1 MVFIQLFQY
10 IASLFLHSIGD
21 LRQPVC
27 GMGQRGGD
35 RVAVVIPWY
44 VSGLGL
50 AADTSACAYV
60 SAWSYSIVDASLRI
74 IFVSRHH
81 FSDQRQH
88 RCYHSN
94 HRQVAGKAHRRRH
107 LYMTFTELEFAGE
120 SREADSS
127 GCSNPRSVSNFP
139 LSKTTDRFHTTRGI
153 RRKRAHR
160 FMTFTDFAA
169 FGSIRNPFGT
179 RMANMPAPSHTKGS
193 TCGLK
198 ECRRKA
204 RNLIKAEARVIAE

>member
-1 MVFIQLFQY
+1 MVFIQLFPY

-21 LRQPVC
+21 LRQPDC

-44 VSGLGL
+44 VSGFGL

-107 LYMTFTELEFAGE
+107 LYMTFTELEFAPHAPLELRAGLYVYQ
-120 SREADSS
+120 SACMYLSACMCIYLHICVSICFILYLQYSVEA
-127 GCSNPRSVSNFP
+127 C
-139 LSKTTDRFHTTRGI
+139 
-153 RRKRAHR
+153 
-160 FMTFTDFAA
+160 M
-169 FGSIRNPFGT
+169 
-179 RMANMPAPSHTKGS
+179 
-193 TCGLK
+193 
-198 ECRRKA
+198 
-204 RNLIKAEARVIAE
+204 